1 MKILFAGA
9 GDYPMYEGAF
19 HNAAKEIEGIE
30 ADLYTWKGRLDSIPI
45 QLIKRV
51 ENKFSCGPCV
61 NKINKELL
69 ELCKCNSYDIVFLYS
84 CRLIYPKTVRSIKKM
99 GSYVAA
105 YNNDDPFA
113 DFYPQ
118 YYWRHYRNAIKYT
131 DITYVYR
138 LVNEE
143 ECMKYGARQVKLLR
157 SYYIKERN
165 FFIPDCENE
174 VDVPDVL
181 FLGHQEQDERQ
192 KYIKALLD
200 EKISVGVPKIV
211 WEDFEPDNE
220 YLIKLEDTQR
230 LYNAMLNKTKIAI
243 VFLSKINRDTYTRR
257 CFEIPAIKTF
267 MFAPYTEDLATLFE
281 EDKEVVFYRDKQE
294 FVGKIKKYL
303 KDDTMREQI
312 AENGYERV
320 MRDGHEAADRVKQV
334 IEDYQMRK
342 RKSDESFC

>member
-257 CFEIPAIKTF
+257 CLCLRHTQR
-267 MFAPYTEDLATLFE
+267 TWQLF
-281 EDKEVVFYRDKQE
+281 
-294 FVGKIKKYL
+294 L
-303 KDDTMREQI
+303 KRT
-312 AENGYERV
+312 
-320 MRDGHEAADRVKQV
+320 
-334 IEDYQMRK
+334 RK
-342 RKSDESFC
+342 WCFTVTSRSL